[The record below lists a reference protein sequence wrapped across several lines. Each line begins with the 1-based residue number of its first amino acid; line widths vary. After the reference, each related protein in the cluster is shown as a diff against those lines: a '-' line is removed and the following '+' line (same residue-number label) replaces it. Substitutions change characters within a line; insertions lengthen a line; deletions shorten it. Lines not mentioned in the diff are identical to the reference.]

1 MPPSA
6 ASIGSPIFVTG
17 FLVLIGVLLAID
29 LGLVNRR
36 AHAIGTR
43 EALLWSSFFVG
54 LSLVFNLWIYLR
66 FGPQPGL
73 EFLTGYLIEYAL
85 SVDNI
90 FVFLVIFNYF
100 GVPPQ
105 YQHRVLFWGILGAIV
120 LRATFIVAGAALIT
134 AFHWVIYIFGAFLL
148 LTGLKIL
155 VQKETEVHPERNPV
169 LRLFRKLVPLV
180 PEYEGQ
186 RFFVRRASRL
196 MATPLMLVLVLVEA
210 TDVVFAVD
218 SIPAIFGITR
228 DPFIVF
234 TSNIFAILGLR
245 ALYFLLA
252 SVVGRFHYLKF
263 GLGLV
268 LVFIGAKM
276 VASDLVHVPIG
287 LSLGVV
293 AALLGGSVLL
303 SALFPQRP
311 GPPVDAA
318 QEVAG
323 AAEPP
328 SSEPQRRSR

>member
-252 SVVGRFHYLKF
+252 GMMDQFHYLKV

-268 LVFIGAKM
+268 LAFIGVKM
-276 VASDLVHVPIG
+276 LIADFVHVPIEI
-287 LSLGVV
+287 SLGVV
-293 AALLGGSVLL
+293 VALLGGGVGASLL
-303 SALFPQRP
+303 WPAKGR
-311 GPPVDAA
+311 
-318 QEVAG
+318 
-323 AAEPP
+323 EP
-328 SSEPQRRSR
+328 